1 MADGRS
7 RSLGLL
13 AEATEWRALAPGW
26 GACVDETCPLPR
38 LLPTSSTSHLPAAP
52 GHFTVG
58 VILSSAQSNRH
69 SLKAKCGGRWDVV
82 GAGYRGMRERFS
94 HSADLSPRPSHTHT
108 HTHTR
113 ILLEFAQ
120 DYTPL
125 LLALGQPGELSLT
138 VCHWAGGFPSLSL
151 SFLIYEMEMI
161 KIVLPHGGPCVCV
174 CVSRVQRFVTPW
186 TAACQAVLSMGFSR
200 QEYWSG
206 VLFHSPRIFPTQ
218 GSNQSLLH
226 LLCWQ
231 AGSLPL
237 APPGKL

>member
-108 HTHTR
+108 HTHTH
-113 ILLEFAQ
+113 
-120 DYTPL
+120 T
-125 LLALGQPGELSLT
+125 
-138 VCHWAGGFPSLSL
+138 H
-151 SFLIYEMEMI
+151 
-161 KIVLPHGGPCVCV
+161 
-174 CVSRVQRFVTPW
+174 VS
-186 TAACQAVLSMGFSR
+186 
-200 QEYWSG
+200 YWS
-206 VLFHSPRIFPTQ
+206 LPRTTLL
-218 GSNQSLLH
+218 SYSLL
-226 LLCWQ
+226 
-231 AGSLPL
+231 GSLVNSASLCATGQVVFPL
-237 APPGKL
+237 